1 MLVSVARTCYKR
13 GIFPR
18 MAVEKLARDPGWS
31 IFKPPEQERKEPAM
45 LAAAAC

>member
-1 MLVSVARTCYKR
+1 MV
-13 GIFPR
+13 
-18 MAVEKLARDPGWS
+18 VEELARDPDWS